1 MSLDDRLREGLPRVA
16 AGVEPE
22 VDGSLREV
30 VTAGRRRQNVY
41 RAGIAVATLAVLGAG
56 VVIVPRA
63 IETFA
68 PDEPSRQLG
77 GSPEP
82 SMVPTESPPESPTP
96 PAASYRCGDD
106 LPLHPTY
113 LPDGFEAEP
122 VAGPAPGALPAEEG
136 QFVVHWTDGERAFE
150 IRHPGTFFAE
160 ITGETGQRMIEVL
173 GYETIPPAPVVPME
187 TDYIV
192 QFMFRPQAAG
202 EGVSDLGQRD
212 CDLWSVN
219 EYGLSRSELERVA
232 VGIEA
237 GAA

>member
-22 VDGSLREV
+22 VDDALRHV
-30 VTAGRRRQNVY
+30 VSAGGRRRNLF
-41 RAGIAVATLAVLGAG
+41 RAGMVAAALAVGAAG
-56 VVIVPRA
+56 FVA
-63 IETFA
+63 IPPMIDALRT
-68 PDEPSRQLG
+68 DEPRVRIG
-77 GSPEP
+77 GPPNEEPTASP
-82 SMVPTESPPESPTP
+82 STP
-96 PAASYRCGDD
+96 PAASYRCGDN

-113 LPDGFEAEP
+113 LPEGFDPEP
-122 VAGPAPGALPAEEG
+122 VMGPTAGSLPVEKG

-150 IRHPGTFFAE
+150 IRHPGTFYVE

-192 QFMFRPQAAG
+192 QFMYRPQAEG
-202 EGVSDLGQRD
+202 EAVADLGQRD
-212 CDLWSVN
+212 CDLWSID
-219 EYGLSRSELERVA
+219 EYGLSPAELERVA
-232 VGIEA
+232 VGLAE